1 MKTASW
7 RDNRVFAV
15 ALVSL
20 GFIVIWYLGAIFL
33 NGQQLVS
40 QYERRHQEWDAN
52 KVVAEALSMRRPV
65 LPTPD
70 QVVVE
75 LNQSVF
81 HEAITSKRSLVFHT
95 GITLSSTLLG
105 FVLGAALG
113 ILLAIGIVHNRTL
126 ESSLMPWIITSQTI
140 PILAIAPMIIVVLG
154 SLNFTGLVPKSLISM
169 YLSFFPVT
177 ISMVKGLRSADR
189 LHMELLHTY
198 SATTRQVLWKLRWPA
213 SLPFLFA
220 GLKVA
225 IAASLVGAIVGELPT
240 GAQGGLGARLLS
252 GSYYGQMVQIWAA
265 LVMAA
270 LLGALLVV
278 LVGMGEKWVLKR
290 MGTRTEL
297 GAAA

>member
-40 QYERRHQEWDAN
+40 QYERRHQDWDAN

-75 LNQSVF
+75 LNQSVL

-198 SATTRQVLWKLRWPA
+198 SDTTRQVLWKLRWPA

-270 LLGALLVV
+270 LPGALLVV